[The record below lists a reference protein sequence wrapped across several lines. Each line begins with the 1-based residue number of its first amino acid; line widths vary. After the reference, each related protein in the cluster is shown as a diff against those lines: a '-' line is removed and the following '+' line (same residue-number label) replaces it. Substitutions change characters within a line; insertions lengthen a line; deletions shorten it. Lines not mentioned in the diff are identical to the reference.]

1 MMTVYESQ
9 RDISVLEFYT
19 TATKIRIEVTRIVGK
34 AVPKRGRLYFALPA
48 AETARNMGNHV
59 ITGAEFYPNSEQ
71 NVQNRRYYYTLAIAD
86 CRILQEDMKA
96 MKHLVAEISASTFA
110 NVIEE
115 IEKEIALL
123 KSARKNTRLIK

>member
-1 MMTVYESQ
+1 MTVYESQ
-9 RDISVLEFYT
+9 REISSLEFYN
-19 TATKIRIEVTRIVGK
+19 TAARIRIEVTRIVRR
-34 AVPKRGRLYFALPA
+34 AVPKTGRLYFALPA
-48 AETARNMGNHV
+48 AETARNMVNHV

-96 MKHLVAEISASTFA
+96 MKQLVAEISASTFEG
-110 NVIEE
+110 VIAE

-123 KSARKNTRLIK
+123 KGARKNTRFIK

>member
-1 MMTVYESQ
+1 MSVYESQ
-9 RDISVLEFYT
+9 RDVSALEFYN
-19 TATKIRIEVTRIVGK
+19 TAAGIRIEVTRIVRK
-34 AVPKRGRLYFALPA
+34 AVPKTGRLYFALPA
-48 AETARNMGNHV
+48 AETARSLVNHV
-59 ITGAEFYPNSEQ
+59 ITGAEFYPNSDQ

-96 MKHLVAEISASTFA
+96 MKHLVAEVSASTFA
-110 NVIEE
+110 NVIAE